1 MALYLCT
8 TFNSKVKQLY
18 FFNFFFFE
26 QLYVKMFIPSFIN
39 LATNRNLSDV
49 CSFTFFSVVFYE
61 LGTIHINLFHIYRLI
76 WQLCL
81 WFIWPLVSVMLHPLL
96 FNNKKKKVALYISL
110 SYASKYLLPH
120 SFSLFS
126 FFVMWFPLLE
136 CIIVI

>member
-1 MALYLCT
+1 MALYNCT

-61 LGTIHINLFHIYRLI
+61 LGTIHINLFSYLQIDMTVMSLIYFAFGV
-76 WQLCL
+76 CY
-81 WFIWPLVSVMLHPLL
+81 
-96 FNNKKKKVALYISL
+96 VA
-110 SYASKYLLPH
+110 
-120 SFSLFS
+120 SF
-126 FFVMWFPLLE
+126 V
-136 CIIVI
+136 VQQ